1 MQQPNIIFIMTDTQA
16 TNMIGC
22 YAGQDLN
29 TNHID
34 TLADNAV
41 RFNSAF
47 TTSPVCTPARAG
59 IFTGIFAQNAG
70 PWSNNLPLGKNIRTM
85 GQYFKEAGYK
95 TAYVGKWHLDG
106 HDYFGTGICPDEWDK
121 DYWYD
126 GINYLN
132 DLKEEEIPLWR
143 NGLNSLEDIEE
154 HEITAAFTWAHRIS
168 NWGIDFLSKQKEKS
182 PFLLVLSYDEPHHPF
197 TCPAEYIRKYQDF
210 AYDLHGKQ
218 DDDLSTKPAH
228 QRHWSEAMGYPQS
241 PDGKYRHPL
250 YFACN
255 DFVDDEIGRVL
266 DSLSDED
273 RKNTWIIFTSDHG
286 EMMGAHRLIS
296 KGANA
301 YDDIARIPLIIQ
313 PPLNQLV
320 SQQIETPVSHIDL
333 LPTMLDIAGIKAP
346 DILQGESLLP
356 LVTGSNP
363 NKKYSVMV
371 SFNRYEIEHD
381 SFGGFIPMRAW
392 VSDDYKLVINLF
404 DTDELYDRKNDPYEM
419 HNLIDD
425 PQYAAIR
432 NKLHDDLYAYM
443 EKTRDSFRTYQFMLR
458 PWRDDKGVE
467 WMGLF
472 RPKPDDG
479 ISPIVRDYDTGLK
492 TKGVKTEKKN
502 LSF

>member
-1 MQQPNIIFIMTDTQA
+1 M
-16 TNMIGC
+16 
-22 YAGQDLN
+22 
-29 TNHID
+29 
-34 TLADNAV
+34 
-41 RFNSAF
+41 
-47 TTSPVCTPARAG
+47 
-59 IFTGIFAQNAG
+59 
-70 PWSNNLPLGKNIRTM
+70 
-85 GQYFKEAGYK
+85 
-95 TAYVGKWHLDG
+95 
-106 HDYFGTGICPDEWDK
+106 
-121 DYWYD
+121 
-126 GINYLN
+126 
-132 DLKEEEIPLWR
+132 
-143 NGLNSLEDIEE
+143 
-154 HEITAAFTWAHRIS
+154 
-168 NWGIDFLSKQKEKS
+168 
-182 PFLLVLSYDEPHHPF
+182 
-197 TCPAEYIRKYQDF
+197 
-210 AYDLHGKQ
+210 
-218 DDDLSTKPAH
+218 
-228 QRHWSEAMGYPQS
+228 
-241 PDGKYRHPL
+241 
-250 YFACN
+250 
-255 DFVDDEIGRVL
+255 DDEIGRVL